1 MKQSSAQKAYVVLG
15 LAILAAVI
23 YLLYIMLAKFFN
35 WFSTLENQ
43 VAVSIVTASGVALI
57 STVGLILSKHYEHK
71 REINKAHNS

>member
-35 WFSTLENQ
+35 WFSTLEN
-43 VAVSIVTASGVALI
+43 
-57 STVGLILSKHYEHK
+57 
-71 REINKAHNS
+71 